1 MGGGTITTG
10 NHPQLMWPGVDFVWG
25 RSYKEHTKE
34 YPQLFD
40 METSS
45 QNYEKDVE
53 VTGFGLAP
61 VKAQGASTVYDS
73 ELQGTISEYVHIAYS
88 LGYIVTREELDD
100 NLYEVSSKRRAQA
113 LAFSMSQTKENVG
126 VNIYNRGFNASYT
139 FGDGKAMLASDH
151 PTVDG
156 TQSNIL
162 PVAADLSELAI
173 EEMVIQIMNAKN
185 SKGLKISLM
194 PKRLIVPTALY
205 FEAERILKSQLQN
218 DTANNA
224 VNVLKTMG
232 SIPEI
237 AVNHYL
243 TDPDAWFVR
252 TNVPRG
258 LVGFDRTPISFT
270 QDNDFD
276 TENAKAKCYERYSFG
291 VTDFRGIYGTPGA

>member
-1 MGGGTITTG
+1 MPTITTA
-10 NHPQLMWPGVDFVWG
+10 NHPKFLWPGIKEIWG
-25 RSYKEHTKE
+25 RQYNEHVE
-34 YPQLFD
+34 ECSQLFD
-40 METSS
+40 IESS
-45 QNYEKDVE
+45 GQNYEEDVE

-61 VKAQGASTVYDS
+61 VKAQGASTVYDA
-73 ELQGTISEYVHIAYS
+73 ELQGTISRYIHIAYS

-100 NLYEVSSKRRAQA
+100 NLYEIVSKRRSQA
-113 LAFSMSQTKENVG
+113 LAFSMRQTKENVAA
-126 VNIYNRGFNASYT
+126 NIYNRGFNTSYT
-139 FGDGKAMLASDH
+139 FGDGKAMLVSDH

-162 PVAADLSELAI
+162 AVAADLSELAI

-194 PKRLIVPTALY
+194 PKKLIVPTALY

-218 DTANNA
+218 DSANNA
-224 VNVLKTMG
+224 INVLKTMG

-243 TDPDAWFVR
+243 TDTDAWFVR
-252 TNVPRG
+252 TNAPRG
-258 LVGFDRTPISFT
+258 LVGYNRVPVSFT
-270 QDNDFD
+270 MDNDFD

-291 VTDFRGIYGTPGA
+291 LTDFRGIYGTPGT